1 MKSTA
6 GRGIGLVGSLVLGIA
21 SAGLACQSSEPGAAM
36 SDQKVSA
43 KRGGPAEEAE
53 GDFAAAPAAQEPL
66 AEGRAAKMKPGYMG
80 GKGGPTGAPPAD
92 DDEAQGIALGP
103 IDPNGRFATTYRPG
117 GGHLAAFEA
126 AVARGI
132 IPADEREIVGDVG
145 ARYAPTFAVPA
156 GKALGLQA
164 DYERTELAPSGGK
177 FHVRVS
183 LRSTDEAATERPQLA
198 VHLVLDVSGSM
209 RGEPIVQ
216 ARNAAK
222 ALVGRLGPTD
232 LFSLTTFSTDA
243 QVVVEQG
250 VVGARKSK
258 IQSIID
264 DIDVGG
270 GTNIGGG
277 LSLSYKE
284 AAEPTIPK
292 DAVNVVF
299 LLSDGRA
306 NSGITNRSQLS
317 KLALD
322 AFQEGVQTS
331 SFGLGADYDGE
342 LMSSIADD
350 GAGGYY
356 YLRDPEQISPAL
368 ATELDKRLD
377 PVATAVE
384 LRVRLKPGVD
394 LMKVYGSRRLSVEEA
409 SRVRAQEVA
418 ADQQAEARDGIKSDR
433 KDDPKGGMRFFIPA
447 FTKSDSH
454 SILLELRVP
463 AGAGP
468 KALAQVELKYKDRVA
483 KKNVVDEFPL
493 KVAYANSDAASA
505 KSMDKSVLRTV
516 QGFAAGETLAQ
527 AAGLI
532 ARGNRARAVALL
544 SEREGILREA
554 AKTLEEPLFERD
566 AARLAR
572 LRSHADGDA
581 TGMGDPLVLAMLM
594 ETAGRVHMH

>member
-1 MKSTA
+1 MNSIARRSCWLTSSFA
-6 GRGIGLVGSLVLGIA
+6 IAAVVLGVACERSQPGMASSEQMADSKAA
-21 SAGLACQSSEPGAAM
+21 SAPE
-36 SDQKVSA
+36 
-43 KRGGPAEEAE
+43 AEEA
-53 GDFAAAPAAQEPL
+53 PAGTMGP
-66 AEGRAAKMKPGYMG
+66 AAKMKRVGRGYA
-80 GKGGPTGAPPAD
+80 GKGAPGAAAPMDMDED
-92 DDEAQGIALGP
+92 DAVAGIAVGP

-117 GGHLAAFEA
+117 AGHLAAFEA

-132 IPADEREIVGDVG
+132 IPTDEREIVGDVG
-145 ARYAPTFAVPA
+145 ARYAPTFTVPA
-156 GKALGLQA
+156 GKALHLQA
-164 DYERTELAPSGGK
+164 DYERGELPPSGGK
-177 FHVRVS
+177 VHVRVS
-183 LRSTDEAATERPQLA
+183 LRSTDQVATERPQLA

-209 RGEPIVQ
+209 RGAPIQQ
-216 ARNAAK
+216 ARSAAK
-222 ALVGRLGPTD
+222 AMVDRLAPTD

-243 QVVVEQG
+243 NVAVKQG
-250 VVGARKSK
+250 LVGPRKQK
-258 IQSIID
+258 IQSTID
-264 DIDVGG
+264 GIDVGG
-270 GTNIGGG
+270 GTNIGAG
-277 LSLSYKE
+277 LGLSYKE
-284 AAEPTIPK
+284 AAAPNIPK
-292 DAVNVVF
+292 DVVNVVF

-306 NSGITNRSQLS
+306 NSGITNRSALS

-356 YLRDPEQISPAL
+356 YLRDPEQIAPAL

-394 LMKVYGSRRLSVEEA
+394 LMRVYGSRRLSAEEA
-409 SRVRAQEVA
+409 SRVRAIEVA
-418 ADQQAEARDGIKSDR
+418 ADQQAEVRDGIKSDR
-433 KDDPKGGMRFFIPA
+433 KDDNKGGMRFFIPA
-447 FTKSDSH
+447 FTRADSH
-454 SILLELRVP
+454 SILLELRVA
-463 AGAGP
+463 AGVGA
-468 KALAQVELKYKDRVA
+468 KAIAQVELKYKDRVT

-493 KVAYANSDAASA
+493 KTKYANSDAASA
-505 KSMDKSVLRTV
+505 KSVDQSVLRTV

-532 ARGNRARAVALL
+532 ARGNRARAVSLL

-554 AKTLEEPLFERD
+554 AKTLEEPLFLRD
-566 AARLAR
+566 ADRLAR
-572 LRSHADGDA
+572 LRSHAGGNA